1 MSGVAG
7 LEARLRAMLE
17 KAHANGNEGDLIT
30 DLAALLDGNAPS
42 TTTSGPTDVEAD
54 LPTPAG
60 ATTSTSSP
68 EDEQGAGN
76 GPN

>member
-17 KAHANGNEGDLIT
+17 RAHADGNEFDLIS

-42 TTTSGPTDVEAD
+42 TTAIG
-54 LPTPAG
+54 G
-60 ATTSTSSP
+60 
-68 EDEQGAGN
+68 G
-76 GPN
+76 